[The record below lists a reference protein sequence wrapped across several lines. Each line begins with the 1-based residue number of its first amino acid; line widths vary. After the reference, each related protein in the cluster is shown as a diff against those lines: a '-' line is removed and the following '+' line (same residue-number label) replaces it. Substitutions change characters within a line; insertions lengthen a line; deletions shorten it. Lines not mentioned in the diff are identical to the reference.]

1 MYVFKVKI
9 LLWFS
14 LKFRPIDRY
23 ICGSSL
29 RVIFVFFHLYA
40 CFPIR
45 SCIQLHI
52 PKYFA
57 LSSRGIGNCSRYIYI
72 SNDRYIKGVCIIMRT
87 GFRWSSIIL
96 QYISEFNLVI
106 PIVALP
112 SILIILITQI
122 FPFTLERRHPSNS
135 SYFYPILS

>member
-1 MYVFKVKI
+1 MVFLKI
-9 LLWFS
+9 S
-14 LKFRPIDRY
+14 SDRPIHLWQQ
-23 ICGSSL
+23 CL
-29 RVIFVFFHLYA
+29 RVIFSFSSLCVFSNSFVH
-40 CFPIR
+40 PIAHTQIF
-45 SCIQLHI
+45 CIILSRNRQL
-52 PKYFA
+52 FEV
-57 LSSRGIGNCSRYIYI
+57 YIYI